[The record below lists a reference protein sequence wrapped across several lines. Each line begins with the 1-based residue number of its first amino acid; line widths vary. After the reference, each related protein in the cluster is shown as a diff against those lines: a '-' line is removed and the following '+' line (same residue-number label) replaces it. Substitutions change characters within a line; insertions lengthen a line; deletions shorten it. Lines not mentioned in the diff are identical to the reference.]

1 MAGDILWKE
10 RAIATI
16 TSTGASATNLSAVSA
31 GADIDFRAAGGN
43 ADDETGVFELTCQ
56 WGVIGS
62 IAAGTI
68 IADLF
73 LVPKM
78 DGTNASQ
85 QLDTTA
91 GASYIPFTCRVG
103 GFIAAKVA
111 TANTDTKFISNTL
124 EGIPLLPLLYTPYI
138 LNRSGQTIA
147 ANWTLKLIS
156 ARHQYT

>member
-1 MAGDILWKE
+1 MAGEIFWKE

-16 TSTGASATNLSAVSA
+16 TSSGGSITNLSAVSA

-43 ADDETGVFELTCQ
+43 ADDDAGVFELTCQ
-56 WGVIGS
+56 WATVTA

-68 IADLF
+68 VGDLY

-85 QLDTTA
+85 QLDTT
-91 GASYIPFTCRVG
+91 GGSSYIPYTCKVG
-103 GFIAAKVA
+103 SFIAAKVP
-111 TANTDTKFISNTL
+111 TANTDAKFVSGVLDVIQF
-124 EGIPLLPLLYTPYI
+124 LPLLYTPYI

-156 ARHQYT
+156 ARHQYS